1 MSSKNVQNTQ
11 HNHGEVPLVHGGQK
25 VIDSAIILLCCI
37 FGSAISLIASI
48 ILTKI

>member
-1 MSSKNVQNTQ
+1 MSRKKETNKELDS
-11 HNHGEVPLVHGGQK
+11 LVHGGQK

-37 FGSAISLIASI
+37 FGSAISIIASI

>member
-37 FGSAISLIASI
+37 FGLAISLIASI